1 MIARSALA
9 PADILAAKRR
19 PQCRDPAGAE
29 RCKDTRLGN
38 VADRPDRDKTLG
50 EDSYRAVGRRW
61 SHTGANNA
69 ADRPDMNKTLAA
81 DSRQVLR
88 RACRV
93 GRNKSLAVDSPQL
106 RCRRADMNGTLV
118 EDSFRAVRHR

>member
-1 MIARSALA
+1 M
-9 PADILAAKRR
+9 
-19 PQCRDPAGAE
+19 AE
-29 RCKDTRLGN
+29 N
-38 VADRPDRDKTLG
+38 N
-50 EDSYRAVGRRW
+50 YRAVGRCW
-61 SHTGANNA
+61 SHTDANNA

-93 GRNKSLAVDSPQL
+93 GRKSLAVDSPQL